1 MRNKNLIIFI
11 CLVFIWGCETTQN
24 GGISSGV
31 PDISNFSPS
40 VRRDLRRMDVTQAIN
55 TVMQG
60 PTQCNPELVRG
71 ASDRLTWDEFVAR
84 SRRQGNNFSGPFGR
98 VEFYNNSHLALPG
111 ERGIT
116 AVGAGR
122 HLDQTMLDILPLIA
136 IAHQNK
142 RQPVRIS
149 HTTSGRHSAGSN
161 HYSGRA
167 LDIDPHPERTRMAV
181 AEEIRNVLASSG
193 RGCGYFVLVEATH
206 IHVSYKGQGRTGC
219 PGFAV
224 DL

>member
-1 MRNKNLIIFI
+1 MRNKLLMIFTS
-11 CLVFIWGCETTQN
+11 LLFVFGCETPNN
-24 GGISSGV
+24 GGMATGV
-31 PDISNFSPS
+31 PDVSNFSPG
-40 VRRDLRRMDVTQAIN
+40 VRRNLRRMDLTQAID
-55 TVMQG
+55 TVMRG
-60 PTQCNPELVRG
+60 PATCGSELVRG
-71 ASDRLTWDEFVAR
+71 ASDQLTWEQFVAQ
-84 SRRQGNNFSGPFGR
+84 SRRQGTNFSGPFGR

-122 HLDQTMLDILPLIA
+122 HLDQKILDILPLIA

-149 HTTSGRHSAGSN
+149 HTTSGRHSAGSH

-224 DL
+224 DI